1 MKRII
6 QPLFFLLFL
15 VVFVANSQ
23 KTQQQIDSITALLR
37 DVKNDSLFVKYHME
51 LGILLDTSNPP
62 VATKHFTDALQKLQ
76 RDYSFSDKSEKIA
89 LAYDCLGIIERRR
102 NKYDKAL
109 DFYLKGLKVK
119 EDAKDSLNIGRSYH
133 NIAMLFASKKEYN
146 KAISYMEFALPLRK
160 NDSTEYGISLR
171 NYGNFFYLKKEYD
184 KATTNLDK
192 ATLFLKNDPIR
203 LADVNT
209 IYARI
214 HKSKKEYYKAIEILE
229 KNLEIYTKYEKL
241 ERKATT
247 LKGIASIYRK
257 LQNYQKALARLNK
270 AEDIAKIYDNKKLIY
285 GIYLDRF
292 KIFNVQKDYKKAL
305 DNYRI
310 YRRYRDSVF
319 TLKQSEKITALEL
332 DFQQRKKL
340 EIDRLNYEANEKYL
354 LTITKSQRV
363 QMQLYISLLAL
374 TILILVASFF
384 VYRIRRNNFIQSI
397 KKQELETELLNERL
411 TFLQFKTDRLMAD
424 HKMREDFKGELLTK
438 IKTLKNQTE
447 TKELINEYKSV
458 IVQLENQVK
467 TEKRLDG
474 ITAKTDIKDDNGF
487 ELKLAQQYPELT
499 KSEREM
505 CHLIYLNLSTKEIM
519 NIRNVTIASVKSARY
534 RIRKKLDIPKGT
546 EMELFIQNL
555 FK

>member
-1 MKRII
+1 MKKTV
-6 QPLFFLLFL
+6 QPLLLLLFS

-23 KTQQQIDSITALLR
+23 IKQQQIDSIITLLKNA
-37 DVKNDSLFVKYHME
+37 KNDSLVVRHHIE
-51 LGILLDTSNPP
+51 LGILLDTSTPI
-62 VATKHFTDALQKLQ
+62 VAEKHFKDALQKLQ
-76 RDYSFSDKSEKIA
+76 REYYYSDKSEKIA

-102 NKYDKAL
+102 NNYDKAL
-109 DFYLKGLKVK
+109 NFYLKALKIK
-119 EDAKDSLNIGRSYH
+119 EDANDSLKIGRSYH

-171 NYGNFFYLKKEYD
+171 NYGNFFYLKKEYN

-209 IYARI
+209 VYAKI

-229 KNLEIYTKYEKL
+229 KNLKIYTKYEKL
-241 ERKATT
+241 EQKATT
-247 LKGIASIYRK
+247 LKAIAYIYRK
-257 LQNYQKALARLNK
+257 LKLDKQAFIYLDSTEHL
-270 AEDIAKIYDNKKLIY
+270 AKIYHNKKLISKT
-285 GIYLDRF
+285 YLERF
-292 KIFNVQKDYKKAL
+292 KIFNSQKDYKNAL
-305 DNYRI
+305 ANYRL
-310 YRRYRDSVF
+310 YKKYNDSVF
-319 TLKQSEKITALEL
+319 TIDESEKIAALEL
-332 DFQQRKKL
+332 DFQQQKKL

-354 LTITKSQRV
+354 LTITESQRT
-363 QMQLYISLLAL
+363 QMQLYIILLVL
-374 TILILVASFF
+374 SILVLIASFLIF
-384 VYRIRRNNFIQSI
+384 RFRRNNFIQSI

-411 TFLQFKTDRLMAD
+411 TFLQFKTDRLLAD
-424 HKMREDFKGELLTK
+424 HKMREDFKGDLLNK
-438 IKTLKNQTE
+438 IKTFKNQTD

-474 ITAKTDIKDDNGF
+474 ITVKTDVRDDNGF
-487 ELKLAQQYPELT
+487 ELKLAQRYPELT
-499 KSEREM
+499 KSEREI
-505 CHLIYLNLSTKEIM
+505 CHLIYLNLSSKEIM